1 MLIAVPPL
9 PLTPDHHV
17 SDLVLHLTS
26 ALRNALESARVACDD
41 TDPVEWTRGWEK
53 VLERHV
59 LKSVRVSSPQAP
71 AVKTLVATAFAQDS
85 NLMEDGCCG
94 QDAFDHILR
103 ELCKGS
109 NKASPAAVIDS
120 AELSSLGG
128 DTVFSVPCLLYTSPS
143 PRD

>member
-1 MLIAVPPL
+1 M
-9 PLTPDHHV
+9 
-17 SDLVLHLTS
+17 
-26 ALRNALESARVACDD
+26 
-41 TDPVEWTRGWEK
+41 
-53 VLERHV
+53 ERHV

-128 DTVFSVPCLLYTSPS
+128 DTVFSVPGRVAVAGVERAVCGAGSA
-143 PRD
+143 RGR